1 MTLFTDE
8 VPPLWPL
15 RALDDKAVRATRIM
29 SVGVNSISMV
39 LNKAMP
45 QVGLLQVL
53 VRNSTDDGLGKIDTN
68 GILDKRN
75 QDAIERAEQWLEGI
89 REQLSLVGDLPEV
102 DWSRMRSN
110 LDFQEALRKRDML
123 SRRTLDMQCRTCPSF
138 TDHVG
143 LQLLL
148 YPAMIC
154 LVRLPLA

>member
-1 MTLFTDE
+1 MTSFTDE

-15 RALDDKAVRATRIM
+15 RTLDDKATRTTRIM

-45 QVGLLQVL
+45 QVSLLWEL
-53 VRNSTDDGLGKIDTN
+53 IRTSTDDGLGKIDTN

-75 QDAIERAEQWLEGI
+75 QDAIEQAQQWLEGI
-89 REQLSLVGDLPEV
+89 SEQLSLVESLPEV

-123 SRRTLDMQCRTCPSF
+123 SHRTLDMQCRTCPSF
-138 TDHVG
+138 TAHVG
-143 LQLLL
+143 LHLQL
-148 YPAMIC
+148 YFAMVC
-154 LVRLPLA
+154 